1 MDAMNRSDRLASRTH
16 LRLKLLLL
24 FVVVAISL
32 YVLIAGE
39 SGYLQINDQ
48 RVILESLQ
56 DDVVALQAQHDSLR
70 NVLNLLEGNLEYLEK
85 IAREEYGM
93 KKPGERVY
101 RIPESVAFSEK
112 AK

>member
-1 MDAMNRSDRLASRTH
+1 M
-16 LRLKLLLL
+16 
-24 FVVVAISL
+24 
-32 YVLIAGE
+32 
-39 SGYLQINDQ
+39 
-48 RVILESLQ
+48 
-56 DDVVALQAQHDSLR
+56 VALKAQNDSLR

-93 KKPGERVY
+93 KKPGERIY

>member
-24 FVVVAISL
+24 LVVVAISL
-32 YVLIAGE
+32 YVLITGE

-56 DDVVALQAQHDSLR
+56 DDVVVLQAQNDSLR

-101 RIPESVAFSEK
+101 RIPENADFSKK
-112 AK
+112 AE